1 MHPRSSHG
9 RVRVRIGDNLYKRF
23 TDGGEPRYEVKFRD
37 TDGSLR
43 SVTLKGASTDA
54 GARKAAREVLRA
66 RDSGTRQVGK
76 PVTVDETFA
85 AWRADLDAKVGA
97 GQRSARGVEVYVGRY
112 MRHIRPAFGPIRL
125 DKVTKA
131 DLLDLVATLRRKRL
145 SEATCLGVLGTVRS
159 LYSFAQRRD
168 LVSRNPVADIH
179 PDDRPRPTKTARPIL
194 DEAQV
199 DVLVAHSPELYRAAV
214 ATLAWTGMRVS
225 EVVALQWQHVDFV
238 EREIRVEGQLTRD
251 GKAVVPP
258 KTDNSIRSVP
268 LLPALERALTEHLR
282 LEVAAGR
289 GQEADWVFSTAVST
303 PQSQRNVADR
313 GVRIAARRAGL
324 PIVGPHDLR
333 RSFCSISAR
342 RNVDPVIAARIT
354 GHTTATWMNVYAR
367 DFGRAHR
374 EEAKAKLVAAGFGC

>member
-238 EREIRVEGQLTRD
+238 ERDPDERD
-251 GKAVVPP
+251 DPRHESPP
-258 KTDNSIRSVP
+258 QPR
-268 LLPALERALTEHLR
+268 ERGERDDPERH
-282 LEVAAGR
+282 
-289 GQEADWVFSTAVST
+289 
-303 PQSQRNVADR
+303 P
-313 GVRIAARRAGL
+313 
-324 PIVGPHDLR
+324 
-333 RSFCSISAR
+333 
-342 RNVDPVIAARIT
+342 VDPLHAPEYRHRGGLRGCHPVAE
-354 GHTTATWMNVYAR
+354 
-367 DFGRAHR
+367 GRLAPAMLHASR
-374 EEAKAKLVAAGFGC
+374 GRSSVG